1 MKKLALALT
10 AWLLAASVA
19 SAQVITGSV
28 PNTFTNGTIIDATQ
42 MNADFTYI
50 INQANANAAKNGV
63 NSDIT
68 ALTALATPLTPGQ
81 SGSNIYYAGTSTG
94 TANAQVVSLVVPA
107 NFTLAAGKTIR
118 FIAGFSNTG
127 ATTLAVNGLAATNVY
142 TSTPYGP
149 IALTGGEI
157 VTGTITEAYY
167 DGTQYQLITH
177 AQETGGYGPL
187 TSIAAAATTDLGMV
201 PGHNVNIS
209 GGPVTITSFGSSA
222 SGAYPIYLVR
232 YNAANILTQSVN
244 LVLLGGVS
252 RLTAASDQGLYL
264 YGGAGAWY
272 ELAYFPA
279 TVKYAPTIANALWI
293 RNNAGTPASQIDIAA
308 AEMVMDNASGGS
320 YYTENYGTCTI
331 NFGVVGAAGLDA
343 GAIAAN
349 TWYYIYAIGTGIANS
364 CLVSTSATA
373 PVLPTG
379 YTYKMRIGS
388 IRTYTATATLWLF
401 SQRGNRLNLLPTIS
415 DANAIAQGVLGTCP
429 ATLAATT
436 ALYGT
441 LAPTNAA
448 SAIVQLEAQGSST
461 VCINN
466 YAGGVN
472 VVPASCVT
480 ATTAAYQTSRVELTN
495 TGTATIFAC
504 STAAAGLATVQ
515 GWLDAVNA
523 N

>member
-107 NFTLAAGKTIR
+107 NFTLAVGKTIR

-142 TSTPYGP
+142 TSTPYGS

-232 YNAANILTQSVN
+232 YNDANILTQSVN

-279 TVKYAPTIANALWI
+279 TVRYAPTSASALTI
-293 RNNAGTPASQIDIAA
+293 TNNAVTPNTKIGITAS
-308 AEMVMDNASGGS
+308 EVVMDNGSGGN
-320 YYTENYGTCTI
+320 YYVENFGACTI
-331 NFGVVGAAGLDA
+331 DFGVVGAGGVDA
-343 GAIAAN
+343 GVIGAN
-349 TWYYIYAIGTGIANS
+349 TWYYLYAISTGTANS
-364 CLVSTSATA
+364 CIAATGPVAPTMPALYVYKARLGAMHTGAGSVLDRSLQKGKHTRFVATA
-373 PVLPTG
+373 GALPVTPGVRLATG
-379 YTYKMRIGS
+379 AAGICG
-388 IRTYTATATLWLF
+388 ATSTWVA
-401 SQRGNRLNLLPTIS
+401 
-415 DANAIAQGVLGTCP
+415 
-429 ATLAATT
+429 AATVVPST
-436 ALYGT
+436 AVEVDLI
-441 LAPTNAA
+441 LVANSNNAA
-448 SAIVQLEAQGSST
+448 VQP
-461 VCINN
+461 NN
-466 YAGGVN
+466 ASPNFVN
-472 VVPASCVT
+472 ANLAFS
-480 ATTAAYQTSRVELTN
+480 
-495 TGTATIFAC
+495 GTATSASMSGSMLLESSNVYWC
-504 STAAAGLATVQ
+504 SAAGTLYEA